1 VKVRLGGH
9 GLPVGS
15 DDPAAFA
22 RAHRAFGYRAG
33 YVPEVSLADTARLR
47 AIEAAFAAE
56 DVVLAEIG
64 IWRNLTA
71 VEPER
76 RAAHLA
82 RADEFLAIA
91 DEVGARCAVSY
102 IGTFAPGSDYAP
114 DPRNLG
120 SEAFELAVETVR
132 GIIDRVKPKRAKFAL
147 EMMQYTLPDSLR
159 SYEALLAAVD
169 RPAFGVHV
177 DPVNLIMTPRQY
189 WESGALLREC
199 FEKLG
204 PWIVSCHAKD
214 IVLHHQAALYLDE
227 IIPGKGELDYRTY
240 LLELDRLGGDVPL
253 MLEHLTDA
261 DYAIARD
268 HIFAVGDAVGVTFAN
283 RRDVVA

>member
-177 DPVNLIMTPRQY
+177 DPVNLIMTPRRY
-189 WESGALLREC
+189 WGNAAFLREI
-199 FEKLG
+199 FARLG
-204 PWIVSCHAKD
+204 PKIVSCHAKD
-214 IVLHHQAALYLDE
+214 ITLHHQAALHFDE
-227 IIPGKGELDYRTY
+227 CQIGEGVLDYRAFLTEVAK
-240 LLELDRLGGDVPL
+240 LPGEVPL
-253 MLEHLTDA
+253 MLEHLDA
-261 DYAIARD
+261 PGYAVARD
-268 HIFAVGDAVGVTFAN
+268 RLFAVGESCGVGF
-283 RRDVVA
+283 R

>member
-1 VKVRLGGH
+1 LA
-9 GLPVGS
+9 VGS

-22 RAHRAFGYRAG
+22 RAHRDFGYRAG
-33 YVPEVSLADTARLR
+33 YVPEVSLADAARLR

-82 RADEFLAIA
+82 RADEYLAIA

-102 IGTFAPGSDYAP
+102 IGTFAEASDYAP
-114 DPRNLG
+114 HPKNLG
-120 SEAFELAVETVR
+120 AEDFDLAVETVR

-147 EMMQYTLPDSLR
+147 EMMQYALPDSID
-159 SYEALLAAVD
+159 SYEALLKAVD

-177 DPVNLIMTPRQY
+177 DPVNLIMTPRRY
-189 WESGALLREC
+189 WGNALFLREI
-199 FEKLG
+199 FARLG
-204 PWIVSCHAKD
+204 PRIVSCHAKD
-214 IVLHHQAALYLDE
+214 IVLHHQAALHFDE
-227 IIPGKGELDYRTY
+227 CQIGEGVLNYVTFLAEVAKLPGE
-240 LLELDRLGGDVPL
+240 VPL
-253 MLEHLTDA
+253 MLEHLDA
-261 DYAIARD
+261 PGYAVARD
-268 HIFAVGDAVGVTFAN
+268 RVFAVGRASGITFH
-283 RRDVVA
+283 

>member
-22 RAHRAFGYRAG
+22 RAHREFGYRAG

-177 DPVNLIMTPRQY
+177 DPVNLIMTPRRY
-189 WESGALLREC
+189 WGNATFLREI
-199 FEKLG
+199 FARLG
-204 PWIVSCHAKD
+204 PKIVSCHAKD
-214 IVLHHQAALYLDE
+214 ITLHHQAALHFDE
-227 IIPGKGELDYRTY
+227 CQIGEGVLDYRAFLTEVAK
-240 LLELDRLGGDVPL
+240 LPGEVPL
-253 MLEHLTDA
+253 MLEHLDA
-261 DYAIARD
+261 PGYAVARD
-268 HIFAVGDAVGVTFAN
+268 RLFAVGESCGVGF
-283 RRDVVA
+283 R